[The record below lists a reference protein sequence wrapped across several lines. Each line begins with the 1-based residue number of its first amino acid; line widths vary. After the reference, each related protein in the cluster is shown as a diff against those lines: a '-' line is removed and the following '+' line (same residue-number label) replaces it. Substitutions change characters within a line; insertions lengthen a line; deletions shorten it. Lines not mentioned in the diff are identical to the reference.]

1 MSSEYN
7 IDSDEIVM
15 LPGASQPLCNYCF
28 GAIGGSSGSGKT
40 TMLMKI

>member
-1 MSSEYN
+1 MSENYN

-15 LPGASQPLCNYCF
+15 LPGASQPLCNYSF
-28 GAIGGSSGSGKT
+28 SAIAGSSGSGKT